1 MRNNI
6 MTIIKKELKRFFGDK
21 RLLFTTV
28 LMPGLL
34 IYLVYTLMGDG
45 MMNQFTTA
53 EDYKAVVQVTNLPKG
68 FEEPLEKEGFV
79 LDEVSAEEQK
89 QAKERVE
96 KQELD
101 LYVAFPEQF
110 EQQVQE
116 YDAQKSEGAA
126 PNVEIFY
133 NSARVE
139 SQGAYQALAAFLDSY
154 EASMANKL
162 DINNSD
168 TQYDL
173 ASEEDTT
180 GRFLSMIL
188 PVLLMTFLYSG
199 SVAVA
204 PESIAGEKER
214 GTIATL
220 LVTPMKRSHLAL
232 GKIISLSF
240 IALLSGCSSFIGIM
254 LSMPKMMAATGSVNT
269 AVYQVKDYVMLLL
282 VVLSTV
288 LLMVAAISIISALSK
303 SVKEA
308 GTAVAPL
315 MILIMVVSISTFVSS
330 EAVKSTVFYLIPFYN
345 SAQVFGGIFSFTVL
359 QTNVIVTVLANLVY
373 SLLLAGVLTKLFDS
387 EKIMYI

>member
-1 MRNNI
+1 MKNNI
-6 MTIIKKELKRFFGDK
+6 MTIIKKELTRFFGDK

-34 IYLVYTLMGDG
+34 IYLVYTVMGNG
-45 MMNQFTTA
+45 MMDQFTTS
-53 EDYKAVVQVTNLPKG
+53 EDYKSVVQVTNLPKA
-68 FEEPLEKEGFV
+68 FEKPLEKEGFV
-79 LDEVSAEEQK
+79 LEEVPRKEEEK
-89 QAKERVE
+89 AKEKVTE
-96 KQELD
+96 QELD
-101 LYVAFPEQF
+101 LYVAFPKQF
-110 EQQVQE
+110 EQKVQE
-116 YDAQKSEGAA
+116 YDVQKSKGAA

-133 NSARVE
+133 NSAKVE
-139 SQGAYQALAAFLDSY
+139 SQGAYQALAAFLDTY

-188 PVLLMTFLYSG
+188 PMLLMTFLYSG

-240 IALLSGCSSFIGIM
+240 IALLSGCSSFVGVM
-254 LSMPKMMAATGSVNT
+254 LSMPKMMAATENVNT
-269 AVYQVKDYVMLLL
+269 AVYQAKDYIMLLL

-288 LLMVAAISIISALSK
+288 LLIVAAISVISALSK

-315 MILIMVVSISTFVSS
+315 MILIMLVSISTFVNSS
-330 EAVKSTVFYLIPFYN
+330 AVEAPVWYLIPFYN
-345 SAQVFGGIFSFTVL
+345 SVQVFGGIFSFTVL
-359 QTNVIVTVLANLVY
+359 QTNVGITVVANLVY
-373 SLLLAGVLTKLFDS
+373 ALLLTGVLTKLFNS